1 MFWLLKST
9 AHDHGNGCSLFL
21 VFLSPLSFENAGGVK
36 HGSAVPDSRASGDLG
51 RSLPA
56 VPQQSESLEAR
67 VELIKP
73 LGVSIQFVL

>member
-1 MFWLLKST
+1 M
-9 AHDHGNGCSLFL
+9 
-21 VFLSPLSFENAGGVK
+21 K

-51 RSLPA
+51 QSLPA